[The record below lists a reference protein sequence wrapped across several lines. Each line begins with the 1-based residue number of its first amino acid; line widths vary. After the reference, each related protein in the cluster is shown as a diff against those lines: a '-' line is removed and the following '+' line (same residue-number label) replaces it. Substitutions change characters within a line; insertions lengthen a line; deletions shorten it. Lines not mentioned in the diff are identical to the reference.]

1 MPSLADHQS
10 NDLTKL
16 LLIGDAKTGK
26 TGSLVSLV
34 KAGYK
39 LRILDMDNLLDSLK
53 YQVLRECPEMMG
65 NVDYRT
71 LRDHYKPTPL
81 GPALAGK
88 ATAFITAMKM
98 LDKWSYDNV
107 DLGSPAEWGRDSILV
122 IDSLSRLCDAA
133 YDFHQSIARPGKSG
147 DVDGRAIYGLAQDA
161 VEMVLSNLTSDA
173 FQTNVIVIA
182 HIAYQDQPDGTKK
195 GFPQGV
201 GQKLSPKIPQYFSS
215 VILYTNVRDKR
226 TIKTNSTMLVDLAN
240 PKPFEMSPELPIE
253 TGLAT
258 FFETLRGPTTA
269 ANADTKPKAV
279 ILKRRV

>member
-53 YQVLRECPEMMG
+53 YQVLRECPEMME

-71 LRDHYKPTPL
+71 LRDHYKPTPV
-81 GPALAGK
+81 GPALDGK

-107 DLGSPAEWGRDSILV
+107 DLGNPAAWGRDSILV
-122 IDSLSRLCDAA
+122 IDSLSRLCDSA

-147 DVDGRAIYGLAQDA
+147 DVDGRAIYGLAQDTI
-161 VEMVLSNLTSDA
+161 EMVLSNLTSDA
-173 FQTNVIVIA
+173 FATNVIVIA

-215 VILYTNVRDKR
+215 VVLYTNVRDKR

-269 ANADTKPKAV
+269 ASADKPKAV

>member
-1 MPSLADHQS
+1 MMPSLTDHQS

-53 YQVLRECPEMMG
+53 YQVLRECPDPLG
-65 NVDYRT
+65 NVEYRT
-71 LRDHYKPTPL
+71 LRDRYKPTPL
-81 GPALAGK
+81 GPALDGK

-107 DLGSPAEWGRDSILV
+107 DLGSPSEWGSESILV

-133 YDFHQSIARPGKSG
+133 YDFHQSVARPGKSG
-147 DVDGRAIYGLAQDA
+147 EIDGRAIYGLAQDA
-161 VEMVLSNLTSDA
+161 VEMVLSNLTSSV

-182 HIAYQDQPDGTKK
+182 HISYQDQPDGTKK

-215 VILYTNVRDKR
+215 VILYTNIRDKR

-269 ANADTKPKAV
+269 ASADKPKAV

>member
-10 NDLTKL
+10 NNLTKL

-34 KAGYK
+34 KAGYH
-39 LRILDMDNLLDSLK
+39 LRILDFDNLLDSLK

-65 NVDYRT
+65 NVEYRT

-81 GPALAGK
+81 GPALDGK
-88 ATAFITAMKM
+88 ATAFIDAMKM
-98 LDKWSYDNV
+98 LDRWKYDNT
-107 DLGSPAEWGRDSILV
+107 DLGSPAEWGSESILV

-133 YDFHQSIARPGKSG
+133 FDFHQSIAGAKT
-147 DVDGRAIYGLAQDA
+147 DGRAVYGLAQDA

-173 FQTNVIVIA
+173 FGTNVIVIA

-215 VILYTNVRDKR
+215 VVLYTNIRGKR
-226 TIKTNSTMLVDLAN
+226 TMKTNSTPLVDLAN
-240 PKPFEMSPELPIE
+240 PKPFEMAAELPIE

-269 ANADTKPKAV
+269 AKAGTERPTAV
-279 ILKRRV
+279 TLKRRV

>member
-10 NDLTKL
+10 NNLTKL

-39 LRILDMDNLLDSLK
+39 LRILDFDNLLDSLK
-53 YQVLRECPEMMG
+53 YQVLRECPDNMG
-65 NVDYRT
+65 NVEFRT
-71 LRDHYKPTPL
+71 LRDKYKPTPL
-81 GPALAGK
+81 GPALDGK
-88 ATAFITAMKM
+88 ATAFIDAMKM
-98 LDKWSYDNV
+98 LDRWKYDDT
-107 DLGSPAEWGRDSILV
+107 DLGSPAEWGSESVLV
-122 IDSLSRLCDAA
+122 VDSLSRLCDAA
-133 YDFHQSIARPGKSG
+133 YEFHQSIASAKS
-147 DVDGRAIYGLAQDA
+147 DGRAIYGSAQDA

-173 FQTNVIVIA
+173 FGTNVIVIA
-182 HIAYQDQPDGTKK
+182 HVAYQDQPDGTKK

-215 VILYTNVRDKR
+215 VVLYTNVRDKR
-226 TIKTNSTMLVDLAN
+226 TIKTNSTALVDLAN

-269 ANADTKPKAV
+269 APTGDRPKAV
-279 ILKRRV
+279 VLKRRV

>member
-10 NDLTKL
+10 NNLTKL

-34 KAGYK
+34 EAGYK
-39 LRILDMDNLLDSLK
+39 LRILDFDNLLDSLK
-53 YQVLRECPEMMG
+53 YQVLRRCSDLLDTIE
-65 NVDYRT
+65 YRT
-71 LRDHYKPTPL
+71 LRDRYKPTPL
-81 GPALAGK
+81 GPKLDGK
-88 ATAFITAMKM
+88 AQAFVSAMKL
-98 LDKWSYDNV
+98 LDHWTYDTT
-107 DLGSPAEWGRDSILV
+107 DFGKPADWGPETILV

-133 YDFHQSIARPGKSG
+133 YDFHSSIATPGRSG
-147 DVDGRAIYGLAQDA
+147 EIDNRSIYGAAQDA
-161 VEMVLSNLTSDA
+161 IEMVLSNLTSEA
-173 FQTNVIVIA
+173 FRTNVIVIA

-226 TIKTNSTMLVDLAN
+226 TIKTNSTALVDLAN
-240 PKPFEMSPELPIE
+240 PMPFEMSPELPIE

-269 ANADTKPKAV
+269 ARGDRPKAV
-279 ILKRRV
+279 TLKRRM